1 MVTQL
6 KSHFHLGMALPLKL
20 LIWGVP
26 SHTLVAIVFIRCP
39 MSSSGW
45 VGVGGKSGC
54 PLGSHPLP
62 LRKVTSWSST
72 SGFLFPTGFS
82 QGVSG
87 GSLGGVFSS
96 LRATSQWRS
105 SMNCHSLASPRSQG
119 SPAIDMGSS
128 HLGGGNWG
136 MVEVPPPIW
145 CWRLGTRR
153 FCIPYH
159 YKGPH
164 MGGRGRRHSKSNR
177 FFT

>member
-1 MVTQL
+1 MRGA
-6 KSHFHLGMALPLKL
+6 KSYSGGHCIYKM
-20 LIWGVP
+20 
-26 SHTLVAIVFIRCP
+26 SYVFIWLSR
-39 MSSSGW
+39 GRRLKVVVLW
-45 VGVGGKSGC
+45 V
-54 PLGSHPLP
+54 PTLLP

-153 FCIPYH
+153 FCIPYN
-159 YKGPH
+159 YKDPH